1 MKTTHADTTKYDWD
15 KSYFEAFA
23 SWLKTNNASDLPLE
37 LLVIDWIEENN
48 LNAGKRFFGVSIK
61 HADSEASLF
70 VHQYYKYF
78 DREKQ
83 INPDLPKAS
92 GSNRAELFEKGYSD
106 GYWKQ
111 PEKSDNDDYKAGYVE
126 GFNKKTLT
134 EDR

>member
-23 SWLKTNNASDLPLE
+23 SWLKTNNDSDLPFE
-37 LLVIDWIEENN
+37 LLVIDWVKENN
-48 LNAGKRFFGVSIK
+48 LNAGKRFFGVSVK
-61 HADSEASLF
+61 HAEREASLF
-70 VHQYYKYF
+70 VHQYYKYLDCVALPTA
-78 DREKQ
+78 DRKKQ
-83 INPDLPKAS
+83 I
-92 GSNRAELFEKGYSD
+92 SNRAELFEKGYSD